1 MPLLRSRFSEMTQQ
15 NRLTEATYVRGAA
28 LSARFDLTGRVA
40 LVIGGT
46 RGIGG
51 AIAEGFADAGAD
63 VAVVGRSAESLDEA
77 VSRLEATGA
86 KAHGISADV
95 GNREDR
101 ARIVSEAVDAL
112 GKVDILVNCAGAK
125 PLRGDML
132 DRDPGVFESL
142 LHVNVLP
149 YYELSIA
156 AARGMKERSWGR
168 IINLSSATG
177 LKARSGMGEYA
188 ITKAAEI
195 MMTRAFAVELGS
207 SGITVNAIAPI
218 LTRTGFSSAQLKDE
232 SDVERVLA
240 AQVIKRIAEPE
251 DVVGA
256 ALLLASD
263 AGGFITG
270 STLVLDGG
278 ALA

>member
-1 MPLLRSRFSEMTQQ
+1 MTQK
-15 NRLTEATYVRGAA
+15 NSLTDDPYVRGTA

-51 AIAEGFADAGAD
+51 AIADAFADAGAN
-63 VAVVGRSAESLDEA
+63 VAVVGRSRQSLDDA
-77 VSRLEATGA
+77 VARLEAMGV

-95 GNREDR
+95 ADRADR
-101 ARIVSEAVDAL
+101 ARIVPDVVSAL

-132 DRDPGVFESL
+132 DREPGVLESL
-142 LHVNVLP
+142 LNVNVLS

-168 IINLSSATG
+168 IINISSATG

-195 MMTRAFAVELGS
+195 MMTRAFAVELGE

-218 LTRTGFSSAQLKDE
+218 LTRTEFSSAQLRDE

-251 DVVGA
+251 DVVGT

-263 AGGFITG
+263 AGAFLTG
-270 STLVLDGG
+270 STIVLDGG